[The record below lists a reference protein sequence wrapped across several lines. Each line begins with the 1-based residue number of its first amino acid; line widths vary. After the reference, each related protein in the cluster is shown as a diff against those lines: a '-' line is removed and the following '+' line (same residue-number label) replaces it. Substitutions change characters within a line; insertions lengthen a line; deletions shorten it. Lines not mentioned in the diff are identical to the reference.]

1 MASATAAWHSPP
13 SMPRAEPF
21 DIRLVSA
28 RALAPAVREL
38 CFERVDGAPMDFEP
52 GQWVNLLFST
62 AGEPEL
68 KRAYSIASAPDE
80 APGSA
85 SPSRGSPGGPRR
97 ADFTRWK
104 WGRRCAPS
112 ARMASSRGP
121 ATIPAPVLYV
131 ATGTGLAPLRSML
144 HAALAARS
152 TAPQVLLFGTRH
164 EEDILYRDELSALA
178 AEVPQLRYEVTL
190 SRAESSWSGRRGYV
204 QSHVR
209 ELYGALAEA
218 SAFRLRTCM
227 SAARSYGERRARRGA
242 GRARRAAQTRPHRA
256 LRLGIFRGQP
266 GAGAALGLAPAQRV
280 ARSFARLLR

>member
-1 MASATAAWHSPP
+1 MASVTAAWHSPP
-13 SMPRAEPF
+13 AMPRAEPF

-62 AGEPEL
+62 ADEPEL
-68 KRAYSIASAPDE
+68 KRAYSIASAPD
-80 APGSA
+80 
-85 SPSRGSPGGPRR
+85 GSPGLRLAVTRVSGGP
-97 ADFTRWK
+97 
-104 WGRRCAPS
+104 
-112 ARMASSRGP
+112 ASSRLHALEVGETLRAIGP
-121 ATIPAPVLYV
+121 NGFFTRPGDDPAPVLYV

-144 HAALAARS
+144 HAALAAGS

-190 SRAESSWSGRRGYV
+190 SRAEASWSGRRGYV

-218 SAFRLRTCM
+218 SAFPAPHVYVCGLDRM
-227 SAARSYGERRARRGA
+227 VSAVRD
-242 GRARRAAQTRPHRA
+242 
-256 LRLGIFRGQP
+256 
-266 GAGAALGLAPAQRV
+266 V
-280 ARSFARLLR
+280 ARDELGVPRKHVHTERYD